1 VVVGGGVAGLACA
14 TRLAAGGRAVTLF
27 ERSHRVGGRVSTRV
41 AGALSFNHGAQ
52 FASARD
58 GGFAVLMG
66 ELRDE
71 GVALPWPAAGKGRWT
86 GAPFMSAIPAAM
98 ARRATAAGGSI
109 VLRAEVTA
117 LMSVPGGWRVEVAGV
132 GAAGVEAGGSAGT
145 VPDARGVGE
154 GPVAV
159 VLAVPAPE
167 AMRLL
172 RAVAPEVVA
181 SLAGVTMA
189 PCWTLML
196 GLEAR
201 LDAPDVLHPGAGP
214 VSWASRDSARPGAPG
229 TTGHCAGAAVGLD
242 VAEGS
247 GSGNG
252 VERWVVQAGPAWS
265 RAWLGRPADEVAT
278 ALLAA
283 FAELVGVLSATM
295 YSTATLWREA
305 RTEQALGEPCLWD
318 AARGL
323 GLCGDWCLGARVEA
337 AWISGDS
344 LAGRILSGDAA
355 TC

>member
-1 VVVGGGVAGLACA
+1 MVVGGGVAGLACA

-58 GGFAVLMG
+58 GGFAGLMG

-71 GVALPWPAAGKGRWT
+71 GAALPWPAAGAGRWT

-98 ARRATAAGGSI
+98 ARRATVAGVGI

-117 LMSVPGGWRVEVAGV
+117 LMPEPGGWRVEVAGV
-132 GAAGVEAGGSAGT
+132 EAGGSAGS
-145 VPDARGVGE
+145 VPDVRDTGQD
-154 GPVAV
+154 PVAV
-159 VLAVPAPE
+159 VLAVPAPG
-167 AMRLL
+167 AVRLL
-172 RAVAPEVVA
+172 RVVAPEA
-181 SLAGVTMA
+181 AAGLAGVTMA

-196 GLEAR
+196 GFGTR
-201 LDAPDVLHPGAGP
+201 LDAPDVLHPEAGP
-214 VSWASRDSARPGAPG
+214 VSWASRDSARPGAPCMTAHG
-229 TTGHCAGAAVGLD
+229 AGAAAGPD
-242 VAEGS
+242 MAEGS
-247 GSGNG
+247 GSGDG

-283 FAELVGVLSATM
+283 FAELVGVLPATVHCA
-295 YSTATLWREA
+295 ATLWRKA

-337 AWISGDS
+337 AWVSGDS

-355 TC
+355 TS